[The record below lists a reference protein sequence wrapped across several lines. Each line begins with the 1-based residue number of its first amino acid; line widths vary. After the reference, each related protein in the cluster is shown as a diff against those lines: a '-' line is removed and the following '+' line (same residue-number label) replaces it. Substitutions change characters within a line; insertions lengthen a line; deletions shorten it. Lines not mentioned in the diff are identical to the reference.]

1 MLRAMKYL
9 LAVAALLSLTFPA
22 RAQKVDFE
30 VGAPGVVAVGE
41 AFRIEFTVNAKPDGF
56 TPPAFGGFDV
66 LAGPTTSE
74 GTSVS
79 IVNGHVSKTVSF
91 TYTYVLQAQNEG
103 LATISA
109 ASVQVEGKTYSTQP
123 LTIEVVSGEAMP
135 GQGGASAGGADKKAD
150 AEARSGKLAPDDI
163 LLRVTVNRN
172 NVYKGQPVRVAFKLY
187 TRVQLSGIE
196 SVKYPAFNGFWAQ
209 ELNVDGYSWQRE
221 TLNGKVYD
229 ARVVKEVLLY
239 PQQSGTLHIEQSSM
253 TVVAQIVVQSRS
265 HSQSLFDDFFGGQS
279 VQEVRK
285 NLSAAPVPVTV
296 RDFPAGA
303 PASFNGAVGKFQLN
317 GSLDKQTVTA
327 NASDTYLLKLSGSG
341 NLPLIQAP
349 KPELPASFE
358 SYGNGKSTES
368 LSHNASGISG
378 YKQFEFPFIPR
389 AEGNYSI
396 PPVEF
401 SYFDP
406 DAAKYVTLTTSPFGV
421 EVLPDSTG
429 GSSGGG
435 IVSGI
440 GREDLKLS
448 LIHISEPTR
457 H

>member
-1 MLRAMKYL
+1 M
-9 LAVAALLSLTFPA
+9 
-22 RAQKVDFE
+22 
-30 VGAPGVVAVGE
+30 
-41 AFRIEFTVNAKPDGF
+41 
-56 TPPAFGGFDV
+56 
-66 LAGPTTSE
+66 
-74 GTSVS
+74 S

-285 NLSAAPVPVTV
+285 NLSAAPY
-296 RDFPAGA
+296 R
-303 PASFNGAVGKFQLN
+303 
-317 GSLDKQTVTA
+317 
-327 NASDTYLLKLSGSG
+327 
-341 NLPLIQAP
+341 
-349 KPELPASFE
+349 
-358 SYGNGKSTES
+358 
-368 LSHNASGISG
+368 
-378 YKQFEFPFIPR
+378 
-389 AEGNYSI
+389 
-396 PPVEF
+396 
-401 SYFDP
+401 
-406 DAAKYVTLTTSPFGV
+406 
-421 EVLPDSTG
+421 
-429 GSSGGG
+429 
-435 IVSGI
+435 
-440 GREDLKLS
+440 
-448 LIHISEPTR
+448 
-457 H
+457 

>member
-109 ASVQVEGKTYSTQP
+109 ASVQVEGKTYSTRP

-150 AEARSGKLAPDDI
+150 AEVSERQAGSG
-163 LLRVTVNRN
+163 R
-172 NVYKGQPVRVAFKLY
+172 
-187 TRVQLSGIE
+187 
-196 SVKYPAFNGFWAQ
+196 YPAAGDRQSEQCLQGAARTGSLQTLYAGATERNRERQVSCFQRFLGAGV
-209 ELNVDGYSWQRE
+209 NVDGYSWQRE

-349 KPELPASFE
+349 KPEPAR
-358 SYGNGKSTES
+358 
-368 LSHNASGISG
+368 LVRVLR
-378 YKQFEFPFIPR
+378 QR
-389 AEGNYSI
+389 
-396 PPVEF
+396 
-401 SYFDP
+401 
-406 DAAKYVTLTTSPFGV
+406 
-421 EVLPDSTG
+421 EVD
-429 GSSGGG
+429 
-435 IVSGI
+435 
-440 GREDLKLS
+440 RE
-448 LIHISEPTR
+448 PQP
-457 H
+457 